1 MNGEAIMRTDQVIRA
16 SILGFMAAGW
26 LVSVGCEHMSHT
38 EKGAGIG
45 AALGTAAG
53 LGIGAATGNPRTGAL
68 IGGLAGGGLGAL
80 VGSDKDDQ
88 ERREVLQAQAASQ
101 AEAQLQQ
108 QRLGIFD
115 VIRLSQ
121 AGHDDQVIIN
131 QIRTTG
137 STFQLT
143 PSDLDHLKEQGVS
156 PAVIAAMQTTRPVS
170 PLPPR
175 IVPPPTTVIYQQPV
189 YPAPVFV
196 RPVYAPPPVFVGGVY
211 YRRW

>member
-1 MNGEAIMRTDQVIRA
+1 MRTNRVIR
-16 SILGFMAAGW
+16 SGLVGLLLGSG

-80 VGSDKDDQ
+80 VGSEKDEQ
-88 ERREVLQAQAASQ
+88 ERRDQELLQAQAAAQ

-108 QRLGIFD
+108 QRLGVFD
-115 VIRLSQ
+115 VVRLSQ

-143 PSDLDHLKEQGVS
+143 PSDLDHLKAQGVS
-156 PAVIAAMQTTRPVS
+156 PAVIAAMQTARPIN

-189 YPAPVFV
+189 YPAPIVV
-196 RPVYAPPPVFVGGVY
+196 RPVCGPPPVFVGGVY